1 MEMGKDEQSSVL
13 WGGTLLLQS
22 IPKNAQ
28 YYTVTDLY
36 LGAYLH
42 YHGCEIQRVDRT
54 KPRLEFVFFHESFDM
69 EELADD
75 YIRGKAIVRNA
86 QTFVESIKFMKNLIH
101 SPTILCKN

>member
-1 MEMGKDEQSSVL
+1 M
-13 WGGTLLLQS
+13 
-22 IPKNAQ
+22 NAQ

-69 EELADD
+69 EELVDE
-75 YIRGKAIVRNA
+75 YIRGKAAVRDA
-86 QTFVESIKFMKNLIH
+86 QKFVASIKFMKNIVHAPNMLQTKA
-101 SPTILCKN
+101 P